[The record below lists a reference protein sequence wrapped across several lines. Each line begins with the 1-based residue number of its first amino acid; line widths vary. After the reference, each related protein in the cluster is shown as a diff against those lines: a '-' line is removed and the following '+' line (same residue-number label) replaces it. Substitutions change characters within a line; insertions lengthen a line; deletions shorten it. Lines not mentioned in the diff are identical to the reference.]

1 MRALAAGKATNEGFF
16 SNYEDATRL
25 IYRCMASSF
34 LIVRKTVE
42 KYKSKFIAW
51 YKRACLRMCIWLFR
65 SNLLYTGTKSCLHA
79 SAAVLMKVIVN
90 ETKIIE
96 KHFKKRYIL

>member
-1 MRALAAGKATNEGFF
+1 VRALAAGISANEGFF
-16 SNYEDATRL
+16 SNYEDAARL

-42 KYKSKFIAW
+42 KYKSFVAW
-51 YKRACLRMCIWLFR
+51 YKRACLRKCIWLFR

>member
-1 MRALAAGKATNEGFF
+1 MRALAAGKAANEGFF

-34 LIVRKTVE
+34 LIGRKTVE
-42 KYKSKFIAW
+42 KYKSFVAW
-51 YKRACLRMCIWLFR
+51 YKRAYLRMCIWLYW

>member
-1 MRALAAGKATNEGFF
+1 MRALAAGMAANEGFF
-16 SNYEDATRL
+16 SNYEDAARL

-42 KYKSKFIAW
+42 KYKSFVAW
-51 YKRACLRMCIWLFR
+51 YKRACLRKCIWLFR
-65 SNLLYTGTKSCLHA
+65 SNLLYTGTKSCQHA

-90 ETKIIE
+90 ETEIIE

>member
-1 MRALAAGKATNEGFF
+1 MRALAAGISANEGFF
-16 SNYEDATRL
+16 SNYEDAARL

-42 KYKSKFIAW
+42 KYKSFVAW
-51 YKRACLRMCIWLFR
+51 YKRACLRKCIWLFR
-65 SNLLYTGTKSCLHA
+65 SNLLYTGTKSCLHV